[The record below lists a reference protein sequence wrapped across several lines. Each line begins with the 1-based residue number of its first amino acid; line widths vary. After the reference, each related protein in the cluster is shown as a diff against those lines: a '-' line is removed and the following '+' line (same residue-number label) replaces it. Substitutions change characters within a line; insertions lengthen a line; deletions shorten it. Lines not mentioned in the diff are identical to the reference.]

1 MKERH
6 FLKILKDSNNFINNE
21 EKENLIDQM
30 VKESNIEEFDDIEK
44 IYSTMKKNEILKSLK
59 IFKIIKKMKKESSN
73 KKSIKQEVEEQ
84 VDDIGFDL
92 FG

>member
-21 EKENLIDQM
+21 EKENLLDQM

>member
-73 KKSIKQEVEEQ
+73 KKSMKKEVEEQ
-84 VDDIGFDL
+84 ENDIGFDL